1 MSREQHDPPPPPLPL
16 KRAHA
21 TVHCVRYFAE
31 LSAADYARTGCEA
44 TDTVT
49 LKAGELQGVSHTM
62 TEPLRK
68 LGLPVDLQKGIV
80 VLTRD
85 HDVVKEG
92 DVMTSEQARLLVR
105 RGIFAT
111 LWLVSHNTT
120 TTILPSS
127 PPWRTLLALHWFG
140 LLCRNTLTLRWQSF
154 K

>member
-1 MSREQHDPPPPPLPL
+1 M
-16 KRAHA
+16 
-21 TVHCVRYFAE
+21 
-31 LSAADYARTGCEA
+31 
-44 TDTVT
+44 T

-68 LGLPVDLQKGIV
+68 LGLPVDLQKGLV

-111 LWLVSHNTT
+111 HYGSSRATQQQQPNLLTTVAYPVGVALVWVVVQKHFDIKMAEFQIDPVAWWADGKFTEMPRDSDDDDEDDIDSN
-120 TTILPSS
+120 
-127 PPWRTLLALHWFG
+127 
-140 LLCRNTLTLRWQSF
+140 
-154 K
+154 